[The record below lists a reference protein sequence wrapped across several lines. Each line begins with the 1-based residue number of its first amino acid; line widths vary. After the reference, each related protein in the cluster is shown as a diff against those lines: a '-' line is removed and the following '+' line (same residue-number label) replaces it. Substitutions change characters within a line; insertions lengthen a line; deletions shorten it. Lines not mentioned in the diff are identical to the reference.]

1 VLEKASHDFS
11 VQVPAYCFMPDHLH
25 LLVVVPEGVWLQ
37 EFVRQFKQRS
47 GYALKKATSAFAW
60 QISYYDHVLRKE
72 EALLD
77 VARYIWDNPV
87 KEGLV
92 DDPRD
97 FPFSGPQ
104 PLAAQI

>member
-1 VLEKASHDFS
+1 ME
-11 VQVPAYCFMPDHLH
+11 VPAYCFMPDHLH
-25 LLVVVPEGVWLQ
+25 LLVVVSEGVWLQ
-37 EFVRQFKQRS
+37 EFVWQFKQRS
-47 GYALKKATSAFAW
+47 GYALKKATGVFAW

-77 VARYIWDNPV
+77 VAQYIWDNPV
-87 KEGLV
+87 KEGIV

-104 PLAAQI
+104 PPGGADVTLEEQK